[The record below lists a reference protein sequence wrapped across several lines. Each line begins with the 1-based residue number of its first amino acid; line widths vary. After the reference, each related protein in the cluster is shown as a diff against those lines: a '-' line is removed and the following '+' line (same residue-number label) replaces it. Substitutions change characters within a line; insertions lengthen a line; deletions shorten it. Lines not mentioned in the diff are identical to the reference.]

1 MPNIAFL
8 STRVMKPTNGDWN
21 KLINLLQFLQSTKGD
36 VLRLSMENTSMIKWY
51 LDASYA
57 VHKDMKS
64 QTGAIMTLGQGAIQ
78 AISRKQK
85 VNNKSSTEAELISFD
100 DIASKV
106 LWTKLFLE
114 EQGYQVKENIVY
126 RDNQSTMKL
135 EINGKESSSKRTRHF
150 NIKYFFITD
159 VRKSTIQAMK
169 G

>member
-21 KLINLLQFLQSTKGD
+21 KLINLLQFLQSTNED
-36 VLRLSMENTSMIKWY
+36 VLRLSMDNTSMIKWY

-64 QTGAIMTLGQGAIQ
+64 QTGAIMTLGQGATQ
-78 AISRKQK
+78 AISSKPNF
-85 VNNKSSTEAELISFD
+85 NNRSSTEAELISFD
-100 DIASKV
+100 DII
-106 LWTKLFLE
+106 WTKLFLE